1 MSTISKLYRKDI
13 AHEEVNTVGLFLN
26 DQWQYQKEEITISQ
40 FNNLAN
46 HAVVIG
52 NGKTCNEFDLTKILP
67 SRATTRWGEIG
78 PWVDKRQR
86 RNFFTYGCNA
96 LYRNYKPDFLIATG
110 DGIVKEIA
118 ESRADKSNVVY
129 TYSKNLEKYPG
140 KFNILPQNP
149 DFNAGA
155 IAAYMAAFDGHK
167 KVFLLGFDGVDSLI
181 DNGNMFADTPNY
193 PAKDYPTNTEFWIR
207 SLNTVMSVYS
217 DTEFIRVCPSKDYIQ
232 PEMWKFN
239 LNYRQIDFRRF
250 VLEADI

>member
-129 TYSKNLEKYPG
+129 TYSKNLEKYS
-140 KFNILPQNP
+140 KVSFILIA
-149 DFNAGA
+149 AGA
-155 IAAYMAAFDGHK
+155 LGNSLDFLLYGQVIDFIHVRFLDSTFPLFNLADSYISLGALFYLFSVNNSK
-167 KVFLLGFDGVDSLI
+167 KVLATNSLSIPPLMATYRLL
-181 DNGNMFADTPNY
+181 
-193 PAKDYPTNTEFWIR
+193 
-207 SLNTVMSVYS
+207 
-217 DTEFIRVCPSKDYIQ
+217 
-232 PEMWKFN
+232 
-239 LNYRQIDFRRF
+239 
-250 VLEADI
+250 